1 MTNEEKKRIA
11 LEVIGEVLF
20 QLDDELGAKV
30 DHDRTIIVAALLEHA
45 VATAVTAWGP
55 EKARPIVH
63 EIVEAAF
70 VEEEAVEG
78 RF

>member
-1 MTNEEKKRIA
+1 
-11 LEVIGEVLF
+11 
-20 QLDDELGAKV
+20 
-30 DHDRTIIVAALLEHA
+30 